1 MADRTLLDRWD
12 ETIRLSTELIVDGET
27 GLPLIRHTQD
37 VKPILEANKRLA
49 NNFTGPN
56 KEGLTL
62 VARIPVV
69 VWNEWQRL
77 GITKDQAALNAALQ
91 MRESM
96 FLRTDDRRS
105 L

>member
-1 MADRTLLDRWD
+1 MADRIIFTTWNEVTR
-12 ETIRLSTELIVDGET
+12 RSTELVIDGET
-27 GLPLIRHTQD
+27 GLPLITTSQD

-56 KEGLTL
+56 KEGMTL
-62 VARIPVV
+62 VARIPLV
-69 VWNEWQRL
+69 VWNEWRRL
-77 GITKDQAALNAALQ
+77 GITNDEAALNAALQ

-96 FLRTDDRRS
+96 YLRTDDRRR

>member
-1 MADRTLLDRWD
+1 MADRTVL
-12 ETIRLSTELIVDGET
+12 ETWNPTTRRSTELIIDGET
-27 GLPLIRHTQD
+27 GLPLIVTSQD

-62 VARIPVV
+62 VARIPIV
-69 VWNEWQRL
+69 VWNEWRRL
-77 GITKDQAALNAALQ
+77 GITRDETALNAALQ

-96 FLRTDDRRS
+96 YLRTDDRRR

>member
-37 VKPILEANKRLA
+37 VRPILEANKRLA

-69 VWNEWQRL
+69 VCNEWQRL

>member
-1 MADRTLLDRWD
+1 MTDRTILDTWN
-12 ETIRLSTELIVDGET
+12 ETTRRSTELIVDGET

-56 KEGLTL
+56 KEGFTL

-69 VWNEWQRL
+69 VWNEWRRL
-77 GITKDQAALNAALQ
+77 GITRDEAALNAALQ

-96 FLRTDDRRS
+96 YLRTDDRRR